1 MSKAREKKAQRR
13 TLDKRRSRQRKKTG
27 RLVTLYSL
35 FAALST
41 LANIGSQELSIRAYQ
56 GPLAVPLSVIVG
68 TASGLILKYVLDK
81 RFIFGF
87 KPSSRAHDQSTFLL
101 YSLMG
106 VFTTFIFWG
115 FEFFF
120 DWLFHAKDMRY
131 LGGVIG
137 LVIGYVSKY
146 QLDRRYVFKEQSP

>member
-1 MSKAREKKAQRR
+1 M
-13 TLDKRRSRQRKKTG
+13 TF
-27 RLVTLYSL
+27 YSL
-35 FAALST
+35 FAAVST
-41 LANIGSQELSIRAYQ
+41 LANIGSQELSIRVYQ
-56 GPLAVPLSVIVG
+56 GPLDVPVSVIVG
-68 TASGLILKYVLDK
+68 TASGLILKYILDK

-87 KPSSRAHDQSTFLL
+87 KPSSRAHDQTTFLL

-115 FEFFF
+115 FEFLF
-120 DWLFHAKDMRY
+120 DWLFHTKDMRY

-146 QLDRRYVFKEQSP
+146 HLDRRYVFKGQSP

>member
-1 MSKAREKKAQRR
+1 M
-13 TLDKRRSRQRKKTG
+13 
-27 RLVTLYSL
+27 VTLYSL

-56 GPLAVPLSVIVG
+56 GPLAVPVSVIVG

-115 FEFFF
+115 FEFLF